1 MIVYATYNIKGGVGK
16 TSAAVNLAHLASASG
31 LRTLIWDLDPQG
43 AATFMFRI
51 KAKVKGGGRGLVR
64 GRTDLIT
71 QIKGTDFDRLD
82 LLPADFSYRN
92 LDLVLDG
99 TKHPTRRL
107 RRVLEPVEDDYDL
120 VVLDCPPSIS
130 LASENVLDVADTVLV
145 PLIPAVLS
153 VRTYEQLTNFVAKQA
168 GKAPD
173 IVGFLS
179 MVDLRRRLHR
189 DVVDQLRTGPGR
201 WAHATIPSSALVE
214 QMASRRLPVTASH
227 PRSPAAEAYRG
238 LWSEVGIPGPF
249 PGEHLEPNPIGGT
262 AVDRGT
268 GPASS

>member
-16 TSAAVNLAHLASASG
+16 TSTAVNLAHLAASSG
-31 LRTLIWDLDPQG
+31 LRTLIWDLDPQS

-64 GRTDLIT
+64 GRTDVAT
-71 QIKGTDFDRLD
+71 QIKGTDFDLLD

-99 TKHPTRRL
+99 TKHSTRRL

-130 LASENVLDVADTVLV
+130 LASENVLDVADTILV

-153 VRTYEQLTNFVAKQA
+153 VRTYEQLTNFVAKQP
-168 GKAPD
+168 GRSPE

-189 DVVDQLRTGPGR
+189 DVVEQLRTGPGR
-201 WAHATIPSSALVE
+201 WAATGIPSSALIE

-227 PRSPAAEAYRG
+227 PRSPAADAYRR
-238 LWSEVGIPGPF
+238 LWTEVGVTGPF
-249 PGEHLEPNPIGGT
+249 SPPPPDVADGGT
-262 AVDRGT
+262 EAVEPR
-268 GPASS
+268 A

>member
-16 TSAAVNLAHLASASG
+16 TSAAVNLAHLASVSG

-43 AATFMFRI
+43 AATFMFRV
-51 KAKVKGGGRGLVR
+51 KPKVKGGGRGLVR
-64 GRTDLIT
+64 GRTDVAG
-71 QIKGTDFDRLD
+71 QIKGTDFELLD

-107 RRVLEPVEDDYDL
+107 GRVLEPVEDDYDL

-130 LASENVLDVADTVLV
+130 LASENVLEVADTVLV

-153 VRTYEQLTNFVAKQA
+153 VRTYGQLTSFVAKRS
-168 GKAPD
+168 GRAPE

-179 MVDLRRRLHR
+179 MIDLRRRLHR
-189 DVVDQLRTGPGR
+189 DVVEQLRNGPGR
-201 WAHATIPSSALVE
+201 WAQASIPASALVE

-227 PRSPAAEAYRG
+227 PRSPAAEAYRR
-238 LWSEVGIPGPF
+238 LWSEVGLPGPF
-249 PGEHLEPNPIGGT
+249 S
-262 AVDRGT
+262 ADDR
-268 GPASS
+268 PAPSPSSPSSSPPSTPS

>member
-1 MIVYATYNIKGGVGK
+1 VIVYATYNIKGGVGK

-43 AATFMFRI
+43 AATFMFRV

-64 GRTDLIT
+64 GRTEVGG
-71 QIKGTDFDRLD
+71 QIKGTDFELLD

-107 RRVLEPVEDDYDL
+107 GRVLEPVEADYDL

-130 LASENVLDVADTVLV
+130 LASENVLAVADTVLV

-153 VRTYEQLTNFVAKQA
+153 VRTYGQLTSFVAKQSER
-168 GKAPD
+168 APD

-189 DVVDQLRTGPGR
+189 DVVEQLRSGPGR
-201 WAHATIPSSALVE
+201 WAQASIPSSALVE
-214 QMASRRLPVTASH
+214 QMASRCLPVTASH
-227 PRSPAAEAYRG
+227 PRSPAAEAYRR
-238 LWSEVGIPGPF
+238 LWSEVGVPGPF
-249 PGEHLEPNPIGGT
+249 TDGDDGQEPRAGPGDHP
-262 AVDRGT
+262 D
-268 GPASS
+268 